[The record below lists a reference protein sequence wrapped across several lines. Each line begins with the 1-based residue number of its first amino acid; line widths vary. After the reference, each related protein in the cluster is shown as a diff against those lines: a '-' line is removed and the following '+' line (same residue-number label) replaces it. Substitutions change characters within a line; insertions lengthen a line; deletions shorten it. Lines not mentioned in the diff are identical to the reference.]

1 MTVRI
6 LVIEDDDK
14 LRALLGRGL
23 AEEGYAVDIA
33 GNGADAVWQATEHP
47 YDAVVL
53 DLGLP
58 DIDGFA
64 VCRQLREHDCW
75 VPVLMLTALDGVE
88 HRVRGLDVGADD
100 YLVKPFAFAELVAR
114 LRALVRRGTTARP
127 AKLAVGDLVLDPA
140 SRTVARGPQGIDLTA
155 KEFALLEYLMRHP
168 GEVLSRTRLV
178 EHVWDSAYDGDLHV
192 VNVYIAYLRDKID
205 RPVGRTSLGTV
216 RGAGYRL
223 HDDLG
228 ARSSTA
234 ESVAHD
240 RGVAEPVVQSAAV
253 AIPDQGRQ
261 EQQQQRR
268 A

>member
-1 MTVRI
+1 MCVRI

-23 AEEGYAVDIA
+23 AEEGYAVDVVST
-33 GNGADAVWQATEHP
+33 GVDAVWRATEHP

-64 VCRQLREHDCW
+64 VCHQLRERGCW
-75 VPVLMLTALDGVE
+75 VPVLMLTALDGVD

-100 YLVKPFAFAELVAR
+100 YLVKPFAFAELGAR
-114 LRALVRRGTTARP
+114 LRALLRRTSTPRP
-127 AKLAVGDLVLDPA
+127 ARLAVGDLMLDPA
-140 SRTVARGPQGIDLTA
+140 SRTVTRDDERIDLTA
-155 KEFALLEYLMRHP
+155 KEFALLEYFMRHP

-192 VNVYIAYLRDKID
+192 VNVYVAYLRDKID
-205 RPVGRTSLGTV
+205 RPFGRASLQTV

-223 HDDLG
+223 HDELAG
-228 ARSSTA
+228 ATA
-234 ESVAHD
+234 D
-240 RGVAEPVVQSAAV
+240 
-253 AIPDQGRQ
+253 
-261 EQQQQRR
+261 
-268 A
+268 